1 MNGNIMKS
9 LFDSD
14 THNEV
19 LRRIEQLDEHKQP
32 LWGKMSVSE
41 MLNHSQRP
49 LKVANGRMTFTE
61 NPNLVKKALL
71 RLFKKQMYND
81 TPWKQNIP
89 TVKDFKV
96 VEADEFHK
104 EKQQLI
110 DCVNEFQKKDLN
122 LHWPEHPFFGKFTT
136 EQWGK
141 MQYKHLD
148 HHLRQFGV

>member
-1 MNGNIMKS
+1 MKS

-14 THNEV
+14 THQEV
-19 LRRIEQLDEHKQP
+19 LRRIELLNEQKQP
-32 LWGKMSVSE
+32 LWGKMKTAE

-49 LKVANGRMTFTE
+49 LKIANGRMTFTE
-61 NPNLVKKALL
+61 SPNAIKKLM
-71 RLFKKQMYND
+71 FKFFKPQLYND
-81 TPWKQNIP
+81 KPIRHNLP

-96 VEADEFHK
+96 LKYDSFQE
-104 EKQQLI
+104 EKTRLI
-110 DCVNEFQKKDLN
+110 ECVNEFQKKDLN
-122 LHWPEHPFFGKFTT
+122 LHWPKHPFFGDFTT

>member
-1 MNGNIMKS
+1 MKS

-14 THNEV
+14 THQEV
-19 LRRIEQLDEHKQP
+19 LKRIEQLDEHKQP
-32 LWGKMSVSE
+32 LWGKMTVAE

-61 NPNLVKKALL
+61 SPNAFM
-71 RLFKKQMYND
+71 RLIFRFYKQEMYND
-81 TPWKQNIP
+81 KPWKQNLP

-96 VEADEFHK
+96 EAYDSIDK
-104 EKQQLI
+104 EKEKLI
-110 DCVNEFQKKDLN
+110 ECVNEFQKKDLN
-122 LHWPEHPFFGKFTT
+122 LHWPKHPFFGEFTT
-136 EQWGK
+136 DQWGK